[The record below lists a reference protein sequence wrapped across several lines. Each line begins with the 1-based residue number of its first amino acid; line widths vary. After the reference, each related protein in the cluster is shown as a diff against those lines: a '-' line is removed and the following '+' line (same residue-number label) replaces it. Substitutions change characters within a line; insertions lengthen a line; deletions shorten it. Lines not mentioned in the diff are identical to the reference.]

1 MAAGLWTLSSSEPGR
16 FPAHRPPLAPAP
28 SAGEAEDRVA
38 LRSVVLQAEQGQIQ
52 IHTENIFPIIKK
64 AVYSGHEVFLRELV
78 SNGVDAISK
87 RRMAAMAGDC
97 SEGPEGKIS
106 IRIDREAKTL
116 TISDNGIGMSA
127 DEVKRYI
134 NQVAFSSA
142 EDFLEKYKSESDA
155 IIGHFGLGF
164 YSSFMVA
171 KQVELV
177 TLSARE
183 GSEAVCWS
191 CDGSPS
197 FNLEG
202 AERSEPGTDVV
213 LHLMEEE
220 LEYIEPARIKTLITT
235 YCDFMPVEV
244 QLEGETVNKREAPW
258 RKSARD
264 LKDEDYIELY
274 RYLYPFQGDPLL
286 WVHLNTDYPYNL
298 QGILYFPKFTGR
310 ADWEKGEIRLYCN
323 QVFVSDSIKEVVPR
337 YLLPLRGVIDSP
349 DIPLNVSRS
358 ALQTDRRV
366 RSIGGFVAKKV
377 GDRLKE
383 LHRDDPKRYA
393 EIWESLAPFIK
404 IGAMED
410 EKFADQ
416 VAELVLFG
424 TTAPAKEQPAG
435 DQDGD
440 AWSDVSKVIDP
451 IPGEGGKAYTTLS
464 GYRARLDAAHDKRIL
479 YCTDEAAQAGALALW
494 KSQGAEVLL
503 ADTFI
508 DSQFIPWLEYRH
520 EELKFQRVD
529 AELDDSLQ
537 EKDSELADA
546 EGKDASEKLRELFKA
561 ALANDKVTIQV
572 QSLKGDTAPAALIL
586 LPEQM
591 RRINDMGALM
601 EQRLPGLPEHH
612 VLLVNRRHR
621 LVEGL
626 LKLSAGSVITTPGAG
641 AAASPSQQLAD
652 DLGRHL
658 YEMAR
663 LAVGGLEPNELAGFQ
678 QRSADLMG
686 RLMERGL

>member
-1 MAAGLWTLSSSEPGR
+1 MT
-16 FPAHRPPLAPAP
+16 
-28 SAGEAEDRVA
+28 
-38 LRSVVLQAEQGQIQ
+38 VLEQGQIQ

-97 SEGPEGKIS
+97 SEGPEAKIS

-116 TISDNGIGMSA
+116 TITDNGIGMNV

-142 EDFLEKYKSESDA
+142 EDFLEKYKQENDA

-177 TLSARE
+177 SLSASA
-183 GSEAVCWS
+183 GAEAVRWS
-191 CDGSPS
+191 CDGSPNFS
-197 FNLEG
+197 LEE
-202 AERSEPGTDVV
+202 AERSEPGTDVI

-220 LEYIEPARIKTLITT
+220 LEYIEPARIRTLITT
-235 YCDFMPVEV
+235 YCDFLPVQV

-258 RKSARD
+258 RKSPRD
-264 LKDEDYIELY
+264 LSDNDYIELY

-298 QGILYFPKFTGR
+298 QGILFFPKSSGR
-310 ADWEKGEIRLYCN
+310 ADWEKGEIKLYCN
-323 QVFVSDSIKEVVPR
+323 NVFVSDSIKEVVPR

-383 LHRDDPKRYA
+383 LHKEDPKRYA
-393 EIWESLAPFIK
+393 ESWESLAPFIK

-416 VAELVLFG
+416 VADLVLFG
-424 TTAPAKEQPAG
+424 TSASPAEQQPG
-435 DQDGD
+435 EDE
-440 AWSDVSKVIDP
+440 SIDP
-451 IPGEGGKAYTTLS
+451 IPGENGKAYTTLA
-464 GYRARLDAAHDKRIL
+464 GYRTRLDAANDKRIL
-479 YCTDEAAQAGALALW
+479 YCTDEAGQAGALALW

-508 DSQFIPWLEYRH
+508 DTQFIPWLEYRH

-529 AELDDSLQ
+529 SELDESLQ
-537 EKDSELADA
+537 EKESEISDAD
-546 EGKDASEKLRELFKA
+546 GKDNSEKLRDLFKA

-572 QSLKGDTAPAALIL
+572 QALKGDNAPAALIL

-591 RRINDMGALM
+591 RRLNDMGALM
-601 EQRLPGLPEHH
+601 EQRLPGLPDHH
-612 VLLVNRRHR
+612 VLLVNRKHK

-626 LKLSAGSVITTPGAG
+626 LRLSAGSVITTSGSG
-641 AAASPSQQLAD
+641 NSSSPSQQLAD
-652 DLGRHL
+652 DLGRHV
-658 YEMAR
+658 YELAR

-686 RLMERGL
+686 KLMQRGEI

>member
-1 MAAGLWTLSSSEPGR
+1 M
-16 FPAHRPPLAPAP
+16 
-28 SAGEAEDRVA
+28 
-38 LRSVVLQAEQGQIQ
+38 LQAEQGQIQ

-97 SEGPEGKIS
+97 SEGPEGLIN
-106 IRIDREAKTL
+106 IRIDREQKTL

-183 GSEAVCWS
+183 GSEAVRWS

-197 FNLEG
+197 FTLEA
-202 AERSEPGTDVV
+202 AERSEPGTDVI

-220 LEYIEPARIKTLITT
+220 LEYIEPARIRTLITT
-235 YCDFMPVEV
+235 YFDFLPVAV
-244 QLEGETVNKREAPW
+244 QLEGETVNKRESPW
-258 RKSARD
+258 RKSPRELSD
-264 LKDEDYIELY
+264 NDYIELY

-298 QGILYFPKFTGR
+298 QGILYFPKFSGR
-310 ADWEKGEIRLYCN
+310 ADWEKGEIKLYCN
-323 QVFVSDSIKEVVPR
+323 NVFVSDSIKEVVPR

-377 GDRLKE
+377 ADRLKQ
-383 LHRDDPKRYA
+383 LHRDEPRHYA

-410 EKFADQ
+410 DKFADQ
-416 VAELVLFG
+416 VADLVLFG
-424 TTAPAKEQPAG
+424 TTAPAMEGEPAEEQ
-435 DQDGD
+435 
-440 AWSDVSKVIDP
+440 SIDP
-451 IPGEGGKAYTTLS
+451 IPGDNGKAFTTLA
-464 GYRARLDAAHDKRIL
+464 GYRSRLKPEHEKRIL
-479 YCTDEAAQAGALALW
+479 YCSDEAGQAGALALW

-508 DSQFIPWLEYRH
+508 DTQFIPWLEYRH
-520 EELKFQRVD
+520 EDLKFQRVD
-529 AELDDSLQ
+529 SELDESLQ
-537 EKDSELADA
+537 EKESELADA
-546 EGKDASEKLRELFKA
+546 DGKEASEKVRELFKK
-561 ALANDKVTIQV
+561 ALDNDKITIQV
-572 QSLKGDTAPAALIL
+572 QALKGDHAPAALIL

-591 RRINDMGALM
+591 RRLNDMGALM
-601 EQRLPGLPEHH
+601 EQRLPGLPDHH

-626 LKLSAGSVITTPGAG
+626 LKLSAGSVITGAG
-641 AAASPSQQLAD
+641 AGTSPSQQLAD
-652 DLGRHL
+652 DLSRHL
-658 YEMAR
+658 YDLAR
-663 LAVGGLEPNELAGFQ
+663 LAVGGLEPNQLAGFQ
-678 QRSADLMG
+678 QRSADVMG

>member
-1 MAAGLWTLSSSEPGR
+1 MT
-16 FPAHRPPLAPAP
+16 
-28 SAGEAEDRVA
+28 
-38 LRSVVLQAEQGQIQ
+38 VLEQGQIQ

-97 SEGPEGKIS
+97 SEGPEAKIS
-106 IRIDREAKTL
+106 IRIDREAQTL
-116 TISDNGIGMSA
+116 TISDNGIGMNV

-142 EDFLEKYKSESDA
+142 EDFLEKYKQENDA

-177 TLSARE
+177 SLSASA
-183 GSEAVCWS
+183 GAEAVRWS
-191 CDGSPS
+191 CDGSPNFS
-197 FNLEG
+197 LEQ
-202 AERSEPGTDVV
+202 AERSEPGTDVI
-213 LHLMEEE
+213 LQLMEEE
-220 LEYIEPARIKTLITT
+220 LEYIEPARIRTLITT
-235 YCDFMPVEV
+235 YCDFLPVEV
-244 QLEGETVNKREAPW
+244 QLEGETVNKREALW
-258 RKSARD
+258 RKSPRD
-264 LKDEDYIELY
+264 LTDNDYIELY

-298 QGILYFPKFTGR
+298 QGILFFPKSSGR
-310 ADWEKGEIRLYCN
+310 ADWEKGEIKLYCN
-323 QVFVSDSIKEVVPR
+323 NVFVSDSIKEVVPR

-393 EIWESLAPFIK
+393 ESWESLAPFIK

-416 VAELVLFG
+416 VADLVLFG
-424 TTAPAKEQPAG
+424 TSASPTEQEPG
-435 DQDGD
+435 EGE
-440 AWSDVSKVIDP
+440 SIDP
-451 IPGEGGKAYTTLS
+451 IPGEGGKAYTTLA
-464 GYRARLDAAHDKRIL
+464 GYRTRLDAANDKRIL
-479 YCTDEAAQAGALALW
+479 YCTDEAGQAGALALW

-508 DSQFIPWLEYRH
+508 DTQFIPWLEYRH

-529 AELDDSLQ
+529 SELDESLQ
-537 EKDSELADA
+537 EKESEISDAD
-546 EGKDASEKLRELFKA
+546 GKDNSEKLRDLFKA

-572 QSLKGDTAPAALIL
+572 QALKGDNSPAALIL

-601 EQRLPGLPEHH
+601 EQRLPGLPDHH
-612 VLLVNRRHR
+612 VLLVNRKHP

-626 LKLSAGSVITTPGAG
+626 LKLSAGSVITTGG
-641 AAASPSQQLAD
+641 SGGSSPSQQLAD
-652 DLGRHL
+652 DLGRHV
-658 YEMAR
+658 YELAR

-678 QRSADLMG
+678 QRSSDLMG
-686 RLMERGL
+686 KLMERGL

>member
-1 MAAGLWTLSSSEPGR
+1 MT
-16 FPAHRPPLAPAP
+16 
-28 SAGEAEDRVA
+28 
-38 LRSVVLQAEQGQIQ
+38 VLEQGQIQ

-97 SEGPEGKIS
+97 SEGPEAKIS
-106 IRIDREAKTL
+106 IRIDREAQTL
-116 TISDNGIGMSA
+116 TISDNGIGMNV

-142 EDFLEKYKSESDA
+142 EDFLEKYKQENDA

-177 TLSARE
+177 SLSASA
-183 GSEAVCWS
+183 GAEAVRWS
-191 CDGSPS
+191 CDGSPNFS
-197 FNLEG
+197 LEQ
-202 AERSEPGTDVV
+202 AERSEPGTDVI
-213 LHLMEEE
+213 LQLMEEE
-220 LEYIEPARIKTLITT
+220 LEYIEPARIRTLITT
-235 YCDFMPVEV
+235 YCDFLPVEV
-244 QLEGETVNKREAPW
+244 QLEGETVNKREALW
-258 RKSARD
+258 RKSPRD
-264 LKDEDYIELY
+264 LSDNDYIELY

-298 QGILYFPKFTGR
+298 QGILFFPKSSGR
-310 ADWEKGEIRLYCN
+310 ADWEKGEIKLYCN
-323 QVFVSDSIKEVVPR
+323 NVFVSDSIKEVVPR

-393 EIWESLAPFIK
+393 ESWESLAPFIK

-416 VAELVLFG
+416 VADLVLFG
-424 TTAPAKEQPAG
+424 TSASPTEQEPG
-435 DQDGD
+435 EGE
-440 AWSDVSKVIDP
+440 SIDP
-451 IPGEGGKAYTTLS
+451 IPGEGGKAYTTLA
-464 GYRARLDAAHDKRIL
+464 GYRTRLDAANDKRIL
-479 YCTDEAAQAGALALW
+479 YCTDEAGQAGALALW

-508 DSQFIPWLEYRH
+508 DTQFIPWLEYRH

-529 AELDDSLQ
+529 SELDESLQ
-537 EKDSELADA
+537 EKESEISDAD
-546 EGKDASEKLRELFKA
+546 GKDNSEKLRDLFKA

-572 QSLKGDTAPAALIL
+572 QALKGDNSPAALIL

-601 EQRLPGLPEHH
+601 EQRLPGLPDHH
-612 VLLVNRRHR
+612 VLLVNRKHP

-626 LKLSAGSVITTPGAG
+626 LKLSAGSVITTGG
-641 AAASPSQQLAD
+641 SGGSSPSQQLAD
-652 DLGRHL
+652 DLGRHV
-658 YEMAR
+658 YELAR

-678 QRSADLMG
+678 QRSSDLMG
-686 RLMERGL
+686 KLMERGL

>member
-1 MAAGLWTLSSSEPGR
+1 M
-16 FPAHRPPLAPAP
+16 
-28 SAGEAEDRVA
+28 
-38 LRSVVLQAEQGQIQ
+38 SVLEQGQIQ

-78 SNGVDAISK
+78 SNGTDAISK

-97 SEGPEGKIS
+97 SEGPEGLIS
-106 IRIDREAKTL
+106 IKIDREAKTL
-116 TISDNGIGMSA
+116 TISDNGIGMNA

-142 EDFLEKYKSESDA
+142 EEFLEKYKSEDDA

-171 KQVELV
+171 SQVELV
-177 TLSARE
+177 SLSARPN
-183 GSEAVCWS
+183 SEAVRWS
-191 CDGSPS
+191 CDGSPNFS
-197 FNLEG
+197 LEA
-202 AERSEPGTDVV
+202 AERSEPGTDVI
-213 LHLMEEE
+213 LHLQEEE
-220 LEYIEPARIKTLITT
+220 LEYIEPARIRTLINT

-258 RKSARD
+258 RKSPRE
-264 LKDEDYIELY
+264 LSDEDYIELY

-298 QGILYFPKFTGR
+298 QGILYFPKSTGR
-310 ADWEKGEIRLYCN
+310 ADWEKGEIKLYCN
-323 QVFVSDSIKEVVPR
+323 QVFVSDSIKEVVPK

-377 GDRLKE
+377 GDRLKQ
-383 LHRDDPKRYA
+383 LHRDEPARYA

-424 TTAPAKEQPAG
+424 TTAAAG
-435 DQDGD
+435 EGETP
-440 AWSDVSKVIDP
+440 DP
-451 IPGEGGKAYTTLS
+451 VAAEGGKRFTTLA
-464 GYRARLDAAHDKRIL
+464 GYRSRLGDDNDKRIL
-479 YCTDEAAQAGALALW
+479 YCTDEAGQAGALALW
-494 KSQGAEVLL
+494 QGQGAEVLL

-508 DSQFIPWLEYRH
+508 DTQFIPWLEYRH

-529 AELDDSLQ
+529 AELDESLQ
-537 EKDSELADA
+537 DKDSVVTDA
-546 EGKDASEKLRELFKA
+546 EGKDSSEGLRDLFKA
-561 ALANDKVTIQV
+561 SLNNDKVTIQV
-572 QSLKGDTAPAALIL
+572 QALKGDNAPAALIL

-591 RRINDMGALM
+591 RRMNDMGALM
-601 EQRLPGLPEHH
+601 EQRLPGLPDHH
-612 VLLVNRRHR
+612 VLLINRRHR
-621 LVEGL
+621 LVEGMQ
-626 LKLSAGSVITTPGAG
+626 KLAAGSVIAG
-641 AAASPSQQLAD
+641 GGSSSPSQQLAEQ
-652 DLGRHL
+652 LSRHV
-658 YEMAR
+658 YEMAK
-663 LAVGGLEPNELAGFQ
+663 LSVGGLEPNELAGFQ
-678 QRSADLMG
+678 QRSCDLMG
-686 RLMERGL
+686 ELMNRGL

>member
-1 MAAGLWTLSSSEPGR
+1 M
-16 FPAHRPPLAPAP
+16 
-28 SAGEAEDRVA
+28 
-38 LRSVVLQAEQGQIQ
+38 LQAEQGQIQ

-97 SEGPEGKIS
+97 SEGPEPRIA

-116 TISDNGIGMSA
+116 TISDNGIGMTA

-142 EDFLEKYKSESDA
+142 EDFLEKYKQESDA

-171 KQVELV
+171 QQVELI
-177 TLSARE
+177 TRSAKPD
-183 GSEAVCWS
+183 SEAVRWS
-191 CDGSPS
+191 CDGSPNFS
-197 FNLEG
+197 LEA
-202 AERSEPGTDVV
+202 AERSEAGTDVV

-220 LEYIEPARIKTLITT
+220 LEYIEPSRIRTLITT
-235 YCDFMPVEV
+235 YCDFMPVAVE
-244 QLEGETVNKREAPW
+244 LEGEVVNKREAPW

-264 LKDEDYIELY
+264 LTDDDYIQLY

-298 QGILYFPKFTGR
+298 QGILFFPKSTGR

-366 RSIGGFVAKKV
+366 RSIGAFVAKKV
-377 GDRLKE
+377 GDRLKQ
-383 LHRDDPKRYA
+383 LHQDEPQRYA
-393 EIWESLAPFIK
+393 QIWESVAPFIK

-410 EKFADQ
+410 DKFAEQ
-416 VAELVLFG
+416 VADLVLFG
-424 TTAPAKEQPAG
+424 TTAAAQEGGEAELANP
-435 DQDGD
+435 
-440 AWSDVSKVIDP
+440 DP
-451 IPGEGGKAYTTLS
+451 IPGEGGKAFTTLG
-464 GYRARLDAAHDKRIL
+464 GYRSRLAADNAKRIL
-479 YCTDEAAQAGALALW
+479 YCTDEAGQAGALSLW

-508 DSQFIPWLEYRH
+508 DTQFIPWLEMRH
-520 EELKFQRVD
+520 DELKFQRVD

-537 EKDSELADA
+537 EADSGISDAD
-546 EGKDASEKLRELFKA
+546 GKDASEKLRDLFKA
-561 ALANDKVTIQV
+561 ALANDKITIQV
-572 QSLKGDTAPAALIL
+572 QALKGDNAPAALIL

-591 RRINDMGALM
+591 RRLNDMGALM
-601 EQRLPGLPEHH
+601 EQRLPGLPDHH
-612 VLLVNRRHR
+612 VLLINRKHQ

-626 LKLSAGSVITTPGAG
+626 LKLSAGSVITTAG
-641 AAASPSQQLAD
+641 GSAASSPSQELATN
-652 DLGRHL
+652 LSRHV
-658 YEMAR
+658 YELAR

-678 QRSADLMG
+678 QRSSNLMG
-686 RLMERGL
+686 QLMERGL

>member
-1 MAAGLWTLSSSEPGR
+1 M
-16 FPAHRPPLAPAP
+16 
-28 SAGEAEDRVA
+28 
-38 LRSVVLQAEQGQIQ
+38 VLQAEQGQIQ

-87 RRMAAMAGDC
+87 RRMASMAGDC

-116 TISDNGIGMSA
+116 TISDNGIGMTA

-142 EDFLEKYKSESDA
+142 EDFLEKYKQESDA

-177 TLSARE
+177 TRSARGE
-183 GSEAVCWS
+183 AEAVRWS
-191 CDGSPS
+191 CDGSPNFS
-197 FNLEG
+197 LEA
-202 AERSEPGTDVV
+202 AERSEPGTDVI

-220 LEYIEPARIKTLITT
+220 EEYIEPARIRTLITT

-244 QLEGETVNKREAPW
+244 ELEGETVNKREAPW
-258 RKSARD
+258 RNSPRE
-264 LKDEDYIELY
+264 LTDEDYIELY

-298 QGILYFPKFTGR
+298 QGILYFPKSAGR
-310 ADWEKGEIRLYCN
+310 ADWEKGEIKLYCN

-366 RSIGGFVAKKV
+366 RSIGNFVAKKV
-377 GDRLKE
+377 GDRLKQ
-383 LHRDDPKRYA
+383 LHRDEPKRYA

-424 TTAPAKEQPAG
+424 TTAAAAE
-435 DQDGD
+435 GD
-440 AWSDVSKVIDP
+440 AADP
-451 IPGEGGKAYTTLS
+451 IAAEGGKAFTTLG
-464 GYRARLDAAHDKRIL
+464 GYRSRLSSDNDKRIL
-479 YCTDEAAQAGALALW
+479 YCTDEAGQAGALALW

-508 DSQFIPWLEYRH
+508 DTQFIPWLEYRH

-529 AELDDSLQ
+529 SELDDSLQ
-537 EKDSELADA
+537 EKESELSDA
-546 EGKDASEKLRELFKA
+546 EGKDSSEKLRDLFKA

-572 QSLKGDTAPAALIL
+572 QALKGENAPAALIL

-591 RRINDMGALM
+591 RRMNDMGALM
-601 EQRLPGLPEHH
+601 EQRLPGLPDHH
-612 VLLVNRRHR
+612 VLLVNRKHR

-626 LKLSAGSVITTPGAG
+626 IKLSAGSVLTGTGT
-641 AAASPSQQLAD
+641 SPSQELAD
-652 DLGRHL
+652 NLGRHL

-678 QRSADLMG
+678 QRSCDLMG
-686 RLMERGL
+686 QLMERGL

>member
-1 MAAGLWTLSSSEPGR
+1 M
-16 FPAHRPPLAPAP
+16 
-28 SAGEAEDRVA
+28 
-38 LRSVVLQAEQGQIQ
+38 VLQAEQGQIQ

-97 SEGPEGKIS
+97 SEGSEGQIR

-116 TISDNGIGMSA
+116 TISDNGIGMTA

-142 EDFLEKYKSESDA
+142 EDFLEKYKQENDA

-177 TLSARE
+177 TLSARD
-183 GSEAVCWS
+183 GSEAVRWS
-191 CDGSPS
+191 CDGSPNFS
-197 FNLEG
+197 LEA
-202 AERSEPGTDVV
+202 AERSEPGTDVI

-220 LEYIEPARIKTLITT
+220 LEYIEPARIRTLITT

-258 RKSARD
+258 RKSPRD
-264 LKDEDYIELY
+264 LTDNDYIELY

-298 QGILYFPKFTGR
+298 QGILYFPKSTGR
-310 ADWEKGEIRLYCN
+310 ADWEKGEIKLYCN

-377 GDRLKE
+377 GDRLKD

-410 EKFADQ
+410 DKFADQ
-416 VAELVLFG
+416 VSELVLFG
-424 TTAPAKEQPAG
+424 TTAAAG
-435 DQDGD
+435 DGE
-440 AWSDVSKVIDP
+440 SPDP
-451 IPGEGGKAYTTLS
+451 IPGTDGKAYTTLG
-464 GYRARLDAAHDKRIL
+464 GYRARLDTNNDKRIL
-479 YCTDEAAQAGALALW
+479 YCTDEAGQAGALALW
-494 KSQGAEVLL
+494 RGQGAEVLL

-508 DSQFIPWLEYRH
+508 DTQFIPWLEYRH
-520 EELKFQRVD
+520 NELKFQRVD
-529 AELDDSLQ
+529 SELDDSLQ
-537 EKDSELADA
+537 EKESELSDAD
-546 EGKDASEKLRELFKA
+546 GKDSSEKVRDLFKG

-572 QSLKGDTAPAALIL
+572 QALKGEQSPAALIL

-601 EQRLPGLPEHH
+601 EQRLPGLPDHH
-612 VLLVNRRHR
+612 VLLVNRRHP

-626 LKLSAGSVITTPGAG
+626 LKLSAGSVITGG
-641 AAASPSQQLAD
+641 GNSPSQQLAD
-652 DLGRHL
+652 DLSRHI

-663 LAVGGLEPNELAGFQ
+663 LAVGGLEPNQLAGFQ
-678 QRSADLMG
+678 QRSCDLMG

>member
-1 MAAGLWTLSSSEPGR
+1 MQIAMA
-16 FPAHRPPLAPAP
+16 
-28 SAGEAEDRVA
+28 
-38 LRSVVLQAEQGQIQ
+38 VLEEQGQIQ

-97 SEGPEGKIS
+97 SEGAEGQIR

-116 TISDNGIGMSA
+116 TISDNGIGMTA

-171 KQVELV
+171 AQVELV
-177 TLSARE
+177 SLSARE
-183 GSEAVCWS
+183 GSEAVRWS
-191 CDGSPS
+191 CDGSPRFS
-197 FNLEG
+197 LEA
-202 AERSEPGTDVV
+202 AERSEPGTDVI

-220 LEYIEPARIKTLITT
+220 LEYIEPSRIRTLITT
-235 YCDFMPVEV
+235 YCDFLPVEV

-258 RKSARD
+258 RKSPRD
-264 LKDEDYIELY
+264 LTDNDYIELY

-298 QGILYFPKFTGR
+298 QGILYFPKSTGR
-310 ADWEKGEIRLYCN
+310 ADWEKGEIKLYCN
-323 QVFVSDSIKEVVPR
+323 NVFVSDSIKEVVPR

-377 GDRLKE
+377 ADRLKQ
-383 LHRDDPKRYA
+383 LHRDEPQRYA

-410 EKFADQ
+410 DKFAEQ
-416 VAELVLFG
+416 VADLVLFG
-424 TTAPAKEQPAG
+424 TTAAAAEGEPAEGQ
-435 DQDGD
+435 
-440 AWSDVSKVIDP
+440 SLDP
-451 IPGEGGKAYTTLS
+451 IPGPAGKAFTTLS
-464 GYRARLDAAHDKRIL
+464 GYRSRLAADNDQRIL
-479 YCTDEAAQAGALALW
+479 YCTDEAGQAGALALW

-508 DSQFIPWLEYRH
+508 DTQFIPWLEYRH
-520 EELKFQRVD
+520 NELKFQRVD
-529 AELDDSLQ
+529 SELDDSLQ

-546 EGKDASEKLRELFKA
+546 DGKDNSEKLRDLFKT

-572 QSLKGDTAPAALIL
+572 QALKGDNAPAALIL

-591 RRINDMGALM
+591 RRLNDMGALM
-601 EQRLPGLPEHH
+601 EQRLPGLPDHH
-612 VLLVNRRHR
+612 VLLINRRHR

-626 LKLSAGSVITTPGAG
+626 LKLSAGSVITGGGAS
-641 AAASPSQQLAD
+641 SPSQQLAD
-652 DLGRHL
+652 DLSRHL

-663 LAVGGLEPNELAGFQ
+663 LAVGGLEPNQLAGFQ
-678 QRSADLMG
+678 QRSCDLMG
-686 RLMERGL
+686 KLMERGL

>member
-1 MAAGLWTLSSSEPGR
+1 M
-16 FPAHRPPLAPAP
+16 
-28 SAGEAEDRVA
+28 
-38 LRSVVLQAEQGQIQ
+38 SVLEQGQIQ

-78 SNGVDAISK
+78 SNGTDAISK

-97 SEGPEGKIS
+97 SEGTEGLIS
-106 IRIDREAKTL
+106 IKIDREAKTL
-116 TISDNGIGMSA
+116 TISDNGIGMNV

-142 EDFLEKYKSESDA
+142 EEFLEKYKSEDDA

-171 KQVELV
+171 SQVELV
-177 TLSARE
+177 SLSARPN
-183 GSEAVCWS
+183 SEAVRWS
-191 CDGSPS
+191 CDGSPNFS
-197 FNLEG
+197 LEA
-202 AERSEPGTDVV
+202 AERSEPGTDVI
-213 LHLMEEE
+213 LHLQEEE
-220 LEYIEPARIKTLITT
+220 LEYIEPARIRTLINT

-258 RKSARD
+258 RKSPRE
-264 LKDEDYIELY
+264 LSDEDYIELY

-298 QGILYFPKFTGR
+298 QGILYFPKSTGR
-310 ADWEKGEIRLYCN
+310 ADWEKGEIKLYCN
-323 QVFVSDSIKEVVPR
+323 QVFVSDSIKEVVPK

-377 GDRLKE
+377 GDRLKQ
-383 LHRDDPKRYA
+383 LHRDEPARYA

-424 TTAPAKEQPAG
+424 TTAAAG
-435 DQDGD
+435 EGETP
-440 AWSDVSKVIDP
+440 DP
-451 IPGEGGKAYTTLS
+451 VAAEGGKRFTTLA
-464 GYRARLDAAHDKRIL
+464 GYRSRLDADNNKRIL
-479 YCTDEAAQAGALALW
+479 YCTDEAGQAGALALW
-494 KSQGAEVLL
+494 QGQGAEVLL

-508 DSQFIPWLEYRH
+508 DTQFIPWLEYRH

-537 EKDSELADA
+537 DKDTGVTDA
-546 EGKDASEKLRELFKA
+546 EGKDSSEGLRNLFKA
-561 ALANDKVTIQV
+561 SLNNDKVTIQV
-572 QSLKGDTAPAALIL
+572 QALKGDNAPAALIL

-591 RRINDMGALM
+591 RRMNDMGALM
-601 EQRLPGLPEHH
+601 EQRLPGLPDHH
-612 VLLVNRRHR
+612 VLLINRRHR
-621 LVEGL
+621 LVEGMQ
-626 LKLSAGSVITTPGAG
+626 KLAAGSVIAG
-641 AAASPSQQLAD
+641 GGSSSPSQQLAEQ
-652 DLGRHL
+652 LSRHV
-658 YEMAR
+658 YEMAK
-663 LAVGGLEPNELAGFQ
+663 LSVGGLEPNELAGFQ
-678 QRSADLMG
+678 QRSCDLMG
-686 RLMERGL
+686 ELMNRGL

>member
-1 MAAGLWTLSSSEPGR
+1 M
-16 FPAHRPPLAPAP
+16 
-28 SAGEAEDRVA
+28 
-38 LRSVVLQAEQGQIQ
+38 SVLEQGQIQ

-78 SNGVDAISK
+78 SNGTDAINK

-97 SEGPEGKIS
+97 SEGPDGLVS

-116 TISDNGIGMSA
+116 TISDNGIGMTA

-142 EDFLEKYKSESDA
+142 EEFLEKYKSEGDA

-171 KQVELV
+171 SQVELV
-177 TLSARE
+177 SLSARP
-183 GSEAVCWS
+183 EAQAVRWS
-191 CDGSPS
+191 CDGSPNFS
-197 FNLEG
+197 LEA
-202 AERSEPGTDVV
+202 AERSEPGTDVI
-213 LHLMEEE
+213 LHLQEEE
-220 LEYIEPARIKTLITT
+220 LEYIEPSRIRTLIST

-244 QLEGETVNKREAPW
+244 QLEGEAVNKREAPW
-258 RKSARD
+258 RKSPREMS
-264 LKDEDYIELY
+264 DEDYIELY

-298 QGILYFPKFTGR
+298 QGILYFPKATGR
-310 ADWEKGEIRLYCN
+310 ADWEKGEIKLYCN
-323 QVFVSDSIKEVVPR
+323 QVFVSDSIKEVVPK

-377 GDRLKE
+377 GDRLKQ
-383 LHRDDPKRYA
+383 LHRDEPKRYA

-416 VAELVLFG
+416 VADLVLYG
-424 TTAPAKEQPAG
+424 TTAAAG
-435 DQDGD
+435 EGD
-440 AWSDVSKVIDP
+440 SPDP
-451 IPGEGGKAYTTLS
+451 VQAEGGKRFTTLA
-464 GYRARLDAAHDKRIL
+464 GYRSRLGPDHDKRIL
-479 YCTDEAAQAGALALW
+479 YCTDEAGQAGALALW
-494 KSQGAEVLL
+494 QGQGAEVLL

-508 DSQFIPWLEYRH
+508 DTQFIPWLEYRH
-520 EELKFQRVD
+520 EELTFQRVD
-529 AELDDSLQ
+529 AELDASLQ
-537 EKDSELADA
+537 EQDSGLSDA
-546 EGKDASEKLRELFKA
+546 EGKDSSESLRDLFKTS
-561 ALANDKVTIQV
+561 LANDKVTVQV
-572 QSLKGDTAPAALIL
+572 QALKGDNAPAALIL

-591 RRINDMGALM
+591 RRMNDMGALM

-626 LKLSAGSVITTPGAG
+626 QKLSAGAVITGAG
-641 AAASPSQQLAD
+641 GSPTQELAEK
-652 DLGRHL
+652 LSRHL
-658 YEMAR
+658 YEMAK
-663 LAVGGLEPNELAGFQ
+663 LSVGGLEPNELAGFQ
-678 QRSADLMG
+678 QRSSDLMG
-686 RLMERGL
+686 QLMERGL

>member
-1 MAAGLWTLSSSEPGR
+1 MP
-16 FPAHRPPLAPAP
+16 
-28 SAGEAEDRVA
+28 
-38 LRSVVLQAEQGQIQ
+38 VLEEQGQIQ

-87 RRMAAMAGDC
+87 RRMAAMGGDC
-97 SEGPEGKIS
+97 SEGPEGRIA

-116 TISDNGIGMSA
+116 TISDNGIGMTA

-142 EDFLEKYKSESDA
+142 EDFLEKYKQESDA

-183 GSEAVCWS
+183 GAEAVRWS
-191 CDGSPS
+191 CDGSPKFS
-197 FNLEG
+197 LEG
-202 AERSEPGTDVV
+202 SERSEPGTDVI

-220 LEYIEPARIKTLITT
+220 LEYIEPSRIRTLITT

-258 RKSARD
+258 RKSSRELTD
-264 LKDEDYIELY
+264 DDYIELY

-298 QGILYFPKFTGR
+298 QGILYFPKSTGR
-310 ADWEKGEIRLYCN
+310 ADWEKGEIKLYCN

-410 EKFADQ
+410 DKFAEQ
-416 VAELVLFG
+416 VADLVLFG
-424 TTAPAKEQPAG
+424 TSAPAQEQPAAPVEG
-435 DQDGD
+435 N
-440 AWSDVSKVIDP
+440 SLDP
-451 IPGEGGKAYTTLS
+451 IPSENGKAYTTLA
-464 GYRARLDAAHDKRIL
+464 GYRSRLDSDHDKRIL
-479 YCTDEAAQAGALALW
+479 YCTDEAGQAGPLALW

-508 DSQFIPWLEYRH
+508 DTQFIPWLEYRH

-537 EKDSELADA
+537 EKESEISDAD
-546 EGKDASEKLRELFKA
+546 GKDVSEKLRDLFKA

-572 QSLKGDTAPAALIL
+572 QALKGDGAPAALIL

-601 EQRLPGLPEHH
+601 EQRLPGLPDHH
-612 VLLVNRRHR
+612 VLLVNRKHK

-626 LKLSAGSVITTPGAG
+626 IKLSAGSVITTPGGSAG
-641 AAASPSQQLAD
+641 SSPSQQLAD
-652 DLGRHL
+652 DLSRHV

-663 LAVGGLEPNELAGFQ
+663 LAVGGLEPNQLAGFQ
-678 QRSADLMG
+678 QRSCDLMG
-686 RLMERGL
+686 KLMERGL

>member
-1 MAAGLWTLSSSEPGR
+1 MT
-16 FPAHRPPLAPAP
+16 
-28 SAGEAEDRVA
+28 VK
-38 LRSVVLQAEQGQIQ
+38 EQGQIQ

-87 RRMAAMAGDC
+87 RRMAAMGGDC
-97 SEGPEGKIS
+97 SEGEEGQIRIS
-106 IRIDREAKTL
+106 IDREAKTV
-116 TISDNGIGMSA
+116 TISDNGIGMTA

-142 EDFLEKYKSESDA
+142 EEFLQKYKSEDDA

-177 TLSARE
+177 TLSASA
-183 GSEAVCWS
+183 GAEAVRWS
-191 CDGSPS
+191 CDGSPNFS
-197 FNLEG
+197 LEL
-202 AERSEPGTDVV
+202 AERSEPGTDVI

-220 LEYIEPARIKTLITT
+220 LEYIEPARIRTLITT
-235 YCDFMPVEV
+235 YCDFLPVEV

-258 RKSARD
+258 RKSPRD
-264 LKDEDYIELY
+264 LTDNDYIELY

-298 QGILYFPKFTGR
+298 QGILFFPKSSGR
-310 ADWEKGEIRLYCN
+310 ADWEKGEIKLYCN
-323 QVFVSDSIKEVVPR
+323 NVFVSDSIKEVVPR

-393 EIWESLAPFIK
+393 ESWESLAPFIK

-416 VAELVLFG
+416 VADLVLYG
-424 TTAPAKEQPAG
+424 TSASLTEQEPG
-435 DQDGD
+435 EGE
-440 AWSDVSKVIDP
+440 SIDP
-451 IPGEGGKAYTTLS
+451 IPGEGGKAYTTLA
-464 GYRARLDAAHDKRIL
+464 GYRTRLDGANDKRIL
-479 YCTDEAAQAGALALW
+479 YCTDEAGQAGALALW

-508 DSQFIPWLEYRH
+508 DTQFIPWLEYRH

-529 AELDDSLQ
+529 SELDESLQ
-537 EKDSELADA
+537 EKESEISDAD
-546 EGKDASEKLRELFKA
+546 GKDNSEKLRDLFKA

-572 QSLKGDTAPAALIL
+572 QALKGDNAPAALIL

-601 EQRLPGLPEHH
+601 EQRLPGLPDHH
-612 VLLVNRRHR
+612 VLLVNRKHP

-626 LKLSAGSVITTPGAG
+626 LKLSAGSVITTGG
-641 AAASPSQQLAD
+641 SGGSSPSQQLAD
-652 DLGRHL
+652 DLGRHV
-658 YEMAR
+658 YELAR

-686 RLMERGL
+686 KLMERGL

>member
-1 MAAGLWTLSSSEPGR
+1 
-16 FPAHRPPLAPAP
+16 
-28 SAGEAEDRVA
+28 
-38 LRSVVLQAEQGQIQ
+38 
-52 IHTENIFPIIKK
+52 
-64 AVYSGHEVFLRELV
+64 
-78 SNGVDAISK
+78 
-87 RRMAAMAGDC
+87 
-97 SEGPEGKIS
+97 
-106 IRIDREAKTL
+106 L
-116 TISDNGIGMSA
+116 TISDNGIGMNV

-142 EDFLEKYKSESDA
+142 EDFLEKYKQENDA

-177 TLSARE
+177 SLSASA
-183 GSEAVCWS
+183 GAEAVRWS
-191 CDGSPS
+191 CDGSPNFS
-197 FNLEG
+197 LEQ
-202 AERSEPGTDVV
+202 AERSEPGTDVI

-220 LEYIEPARIKTLITT
+220 LEYIEPARIRTLITT
-235 YCDFMPVEV
+235 YCDFLPVEV

-258 RKSARD
+258 RKSPRD
-264 LKDEDYIELY
+264 LSDNDYIELY

-298 QGILYFPKFTGR
+298 QGILFFPKSTGR
-310 ADWEKGEIRLYCN
+310 ADWEKGEIKLYCN
-323 QVFVSDSIKEVVPR
+323 NVFVSDSIKEVVPR

-393 EIWESLAPFIK
+393 ESWESLAPFIK

-416 VAELVLFG
+416 VADLVLFG
-424 TTAPAKEQPAG
+424 TSALPTEQEPG
-435 DQDGD
+435 EGE
-440 AWSDVSKVIDP
+440 SIDP
-451 IPGEGGKAYTTLS
+451 IPGEGGKAYTTLA
-464 GYRARLDAAHDKRIL
+464 GYRTRLDAANDKRIL
-479 YCTDEAAQAGALALW
+479 YCTDEAGQAGALALW

-508 DSQFIPWLEYRH
+508 DTQFIPWLEYRH

-529 AELDDSLQ
+529 SELDESLQ
-537 EKDSELADA
+537 EKESEISDAD
-546 EGKDASEKLRELFKA
+546 GKDNSEKLRDLFKA

-572 QSLKGDTAPAALIL
+572 QALKGDNAPAALIL

-601 EQRLPGLPEHH
+601 EQRLPGLPDHH
-612 VLLVNRRHR
+612 VLLVNRKHP

-626 LKLSAGSVITTPGAG
+626 LKLSAGSVITTGG
-641 AAASPSQQLAD
+641 SGGSSPSQQLAD
-652 DLGRHL
+652 DLGRHV
-658 YEMAR
+658 YELAR

-678 QRSADLMG
+678 QRSSTLMG
-686 RLMERGL
+686 QLMQRGL

>member
-1 MAAGLWTLSSSEPGR
+1 M
-16 FPAHRPPLAPAP
+16 
-28 SAGEAEDRVA
+28 
-38 LRSVVLQAEQGQIQ
+38 SVLEQGQIQ

-78 SNGVDAISK
+78 SNGTDAISK

-97 SEGPEGKIS
+97 SEGPEGLIS
-106 IRIDREAKTL
+106 IKIDREAKTL
-116 TISDNGIGMSA
+116 TISDNGIGMNA

-142 EDFLEKYKSESDA
+142 EEFLEKYKSEDDA

-171 KQVELV
+171 SQVELLS
-177 TLSARE
+177 LSARPN
-183 GSEAVCWS
+183 SDAVRWS
-191 CDGSPS
+191 CDGSPNFS
-197 FNLEG
+197 LEA
-202 AERSEPGTDVV
+202 AERSEPGTDVI
-213 LHLMEEE
+213 LHLQEEE
-220 LEYIEPARIKTLITT
+220 LEYIEPARIRTLINT

-258 RKSARD
+258 RKSPRE
-264 LKDEDYIELY
+264 LSDEDYIELY

-298 QGILYFPKFTGR
+298 QGILYFPKSTGR
-310 ADWEKGEIRLYCN
+310 ADWEKGEIKLYCN
-323 QVFVSDSIKEVVPR
+323 QVFVSDSIKEVVPK

-377 GDRLKE
+377 GDRLKQ
-383 LHRDDPKRYA
+383 LHRDEPARYA

-424 TTAPAKEQPAG
+424 TTAAAG
-435 DQDGD
+435 EGETP
-440 AWSDVSKVIDP
+440 DP
-451 IPGEGGKAYTTLS
+451 VAAEGGKRFTTLA
-464 GYRARLDAAHDKRIL
+464 GYRSRLNADNDKRIL
-479 YCTDEAAQAGALALW
+479 YCTDEAGQAGALALW
-494 KSQGAEVLL
+494 QGQGAEVLL

-508 DSQFIPWLEYRH
+508 DTQFIPWLEYRH

-529 AELDDSLQ
+529 AELDESLQ
-537 EKDSELADA
+537 DKDTGVTDA
-546 EGKDASEKLRELFKA
+546 EGKDSSESLRDLFKA
-561 ALANDKVTIQV
+561 SLNNDKVTIQV
-572 QSLKGDTAPAALIL
+572 QALKGDNAPAALIL

-591 RRINDMGALM
+591 RRMNDMGALM
-601 EQRLPGLPEHH
+601 EQRLPGLPDHH
-612 VLLVNRRHR
+612 VLLINRRHR
-621 LVEGL
+621 LVEGMQ
-626 LKLSAGSVITTPGAG
+626 KLAAGSVIAG
-641 AAASPSQQLAD
+641 GGSSSPSQQLAEQ
-652 DLGRHL
+652 LSRHV
-658 YEMAR
+658 YEMAK
-663 LAVGGLEPNELAGFQ
+663 LSVGGLEPNELAGFQ
-678 QRSADLMG
+678 QRSCDLMG
-686 RLMERGL
+686 ELMNRGL

>member
-1 MAAGLWTLSSSEPGR
+1 MA
-16 FPAHRPPLAPAP
+16 
-28 SAGEAEDRVA
+28 
-38 LRSVVLQAEQGQIQ
+38 VLEQGQIQ

-97 SEGPEGKIS
+97 SEGTEGLIA

-116 TISDNGIGMSA
+116 TISDNGIGMNA

-142 EDFLEKYKSESDA
+142 EDFLEKYKQESDA

-171 KQVELV
+171 SQVELV
-177 TLSARE
+177 SLSARPDS
-183 GSEAVCWS
+183 GAVRWS
-191 CDGSPS
+191 CDGSPNFS
-197 FNLEG
+197 LE
-202 AERSEPGTDVV
+202 ATERSEPGTDVI

-220 LEYIEPARIKTLITT
+220 LEYIEPSRIRTLITT
-235 YCDFMPVEV
+235 YCDFLPVQV

-258 RKSARD
+258 RKSPRD
-264 LKDEDYIELY
+264 LSDQDYIDLY

-286 WVHLNTDYPYNL
+286 WVHLSTDYPYTL
-298 QGILYFPKFTGR
+298 QGILYFPRLGAR

-337 YLLPLRGVIDSP
+337 YLLPLRGVLDSP

-383 LHRDDPKRYA
+383 LHRDDPARYA
-393 EIWESLAPFIK
+393 EIWDAVSPFIK
-404 IGAMED
+404 IGTMED

-416 VAELVLFG
+416 VADQVLFA
-424 TTAPAKEQPAG
+424 TTAPAA
-435 DQDGD
+435 
-440 AWSDVSKVIDP
+440 
-451 IPGEGGKAYTTLS
+451 GEGGSDPTASGDRAYTTLA
-464 GYRARLDAAHDKRIL
+464 GYRSRLAAEQANRIL
-479 YCTDEAAQAGALALW
+479 YCTDEAGQAGPLALW
-494 KSQGAEVLL
+494 KGQGAEVLL
-503 ADTFI
+503 ADGFI
-508 DSQFIPWLEYRH
+508 DTQFIPWLEQRH
-520 EELKFQRVD
+520 GELRFQRVD
-529 AELDDSLQ
+529 AELDASLQ
-537 EKDSELADA
+537 DSDSPLSDA
-546 EGKDASEKLRELFKA
+546 EGQDSAEALRNLFRQ
-561 ALANDKVTIQV
+561 ALDDDRVTVQV
-572 QSLKGDTAPAALIL
+572 QALKGEDAPAALIL

-601 EQRLPGLPEHH
+601 EQRLPGLPDHH
-612 VLLVNRRHR
+612 VLLVNRRHP

-626 LKLSAGSVITTPGAG
+626 QRLAAGGVITSSDGSSSG
-641 AAASPSQQLAD
+641 SPSQELAKR
-652 DLGRHL
+652 LGTHL

-663 LAVGGLEPNELAGFQ
+663 LAVGGLAPEQLADFQ
-678 QRSADLMG
+678 RRNGELMG
-686 RLMERGL
+686 ELLRRGLG

>member
-1 MAAGLWTLSSSEPGR
+1 
-16 FPAHRPPLAPAP
+16 
-28 SAGEAEDRVA
+28 
-38 LRSVVLQAEQGQIQ
+38 VVLQAEQGQIQ

-87 RRMAAMAGDC
+87 RRMASMAGDC

-116 TISDNGIGMSA
+116 TISDNGIGMTA

-142 EDFLEKYKSESDA
+142 EDFLEKYKQESDA

-177 TLSARE
+177 TRSARGE
-183 GSEAVCWS
+183 AEAVRWS
-191 CDGSPS
+191 CDGSPNFS
-197 FNLEG
+197 LEA
-202 AERSEPGTDVV
+202 AERSEPGTDVI

-220 LEYIEPARIKTLITT
+220 EEYIEPARIRTLITT

-258 RKSARD
+258 RKSPRE
-264 LKDEDYIELY
+264 LTDEDYIELY

-298 QGILYFPKFTGR
+298 QGILYFPKSTGR
-310 ADWEKGEIRLYCN
+310 ADWEKGEIKLYCN

-366 RSIGGFVAKKV
+366 RSIGNFVAKKV

-383 LHRDDPKRYA
+383 LHRDEPKRYA

-424 TTAPAKEQPAG
+424 TTAAAAEG
-435 DQDGD
+435 DN
-440 AWSDVSKVIDP
+440 ADP
-451 IPGEGGKAYTTLS
+451 IAAEAGKAFTTLG
-464 GYRARLDAAHDKRIL
+464 GYRSRLSSDNDKRIL
-479 YCTDEAAQAGALALW
+479 YCTDEAGQAGALALW

-508 DSQFIPWLEYRH
+508 DTQFIPWLEYRH

-529 AELDDSLQ
+529 SELDDSLQ
-537 EKDSELADA
+537 EKESELSDA
-546 EGKDASEKLRELFKA
+546 EGKDSSEKLRDLFKA

-572 QSLKGDTAPAALIL
+572 QALKGENAPAALIL

-591 RRINDMGALM
+591 RRMNDMGALM

-612 VLLVNRRHR
+612 VLLVNRKHR

-626 LKLSAGSVITTPGAG
+626 IKLSAGSVLTGTGT
-641 AAASPSQQLAD
+641 SPSQELAD
-652 DLGRHL
+652 NLGRHL

-678 QRSADLMG
+678 QRSCDLMG
-686 RLMERGL
+686 QLMERGL

>member
-1 MAAGLWTLSSSEPGR
+1 MA
-16 FPAHRPPLAPAP
+16 
-28 SAGEAEDRVA
+28 
-38 LRSVVLQAEQGQIQ
+38 VLEQGQIQ

-64 AVYSGHEVFLRELV
+64 AVYSGHDVFLRELV

-97 SEGPEGKIS
+97 SEGEEGRIQ

-116 TISDNGIGMSA
+116 TISDNGIGMTA

-142 EDFLEKYKSESDA
+142 EDFLQKYQRESDA

-171 KQVELV
+171 AQVELV
-177 TLSARE
+177 SRSARE
-183 GSEAVCWS
+183 DSEAVRWS
-191 CDGSPS
+191 CDGSPN
-197 FNLEG
+197 FTLEG
-202 AERSEPGTDVV
+202 AERSEPGTDVI

-220 LEYIEPARIKTLITT
+220 LEYIEPARIRTLITT
-235 YCDFMPVEV
+235 YCDFLPVEV
-244 QLEGETVNKREAPW
+244 QLEGETINKRQAPW
-258 RKSARD
+258 RASPRD
-264 LKDEDYIELY
+264 LSNNDYIELY

-298 QGILYFPKFTGR
+298 QGILYFPRIGGR
-310 ADWEKGEIRLYCN
+310 ADWEKGEIKLYCN

-377 GDRLKE
+377 ADRLKE
-383 LHRDDPKRYA
+383 LHRDEPGRYA
-393 EIWESLAPFIK
+393 EIWESLSPFIK

-410 EKFADQ
+410 DKFADQ
-416 VAELVLFG
+416 VADLVLYG
-424 TTAPAKEQPAG
+424 TTAQ
-435 DQDGD
+435 
-440 AWSDVSKVIDP
+440 
-451 IPGEGGKAYTTLS
+451 PGEPADKGTPAEEGVEPSLVPILGADGKSYTTLA
-464 GYRARLDAAHDKRIL
+464 GYRSRLGSDHNKRIL
-479 YCTDEAAQAGALALW
+479 YCTDEAGQAGALALW

-503 ADTFI
+503 ADSLI
-508 DSQFIPWLEYRH
+508 DAQFIPWLEYRH
-520 EELKFQRVD
+520 EDLKFQRVD

-537 EKDSELADA
+537 DNQSELSDADGKDS
-546 EGKDASEKLRELFKA
+546 GEKLRELFRS
-561 ALANDKVTIQV
+561 ALADDKVTIQV
-572 QSLKGDTAPAALIL
+572 QGLKGDNAPAALIL

-591 RRINDMGALM
+591 RRLNDMGALM

-612 VLLVNRRHR
+612 VLLINRRHP

-626 LKLSAGSVITTPGAG
+626 LKLESGAVITATGG
-641 AAASPSQQLAD
+641 GDSPSHRLALN
-652 DLGRHL
+652 LGRHL

-663 LAVGGLEPNELAGFQ
+663 LAVGGLEPNQLAGFQ
-678 QRSADLMG
+678 QRSSDLMG
-686 RLMERGL
+686 QLMQRSL